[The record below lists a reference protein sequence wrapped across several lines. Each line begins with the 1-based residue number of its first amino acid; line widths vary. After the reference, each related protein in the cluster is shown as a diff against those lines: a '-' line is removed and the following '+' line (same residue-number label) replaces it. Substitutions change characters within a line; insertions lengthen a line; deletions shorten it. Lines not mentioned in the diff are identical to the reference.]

1 MTATTVPQIVPG
13 TLTGDLDITSFTV
26 EHYCRVMR
34 SASQSAHRA

>member
-13 TLTGDLDITSFTV
+13 TLTATSISPASLLNTI
-26 EHYCRVMR
+26 RVMR